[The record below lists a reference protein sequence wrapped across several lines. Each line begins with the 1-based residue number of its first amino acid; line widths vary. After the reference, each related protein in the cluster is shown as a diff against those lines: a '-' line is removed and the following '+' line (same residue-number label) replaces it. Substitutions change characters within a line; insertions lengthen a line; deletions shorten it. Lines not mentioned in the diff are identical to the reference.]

1 MVSLMSSI
9 KIIFFWCM
17 LALITACSTDD
28 VKDEGSIFYAVPVG
42 SMLMLNQEVT
52 VAGGQVAVYV
62 QDGELMHFKDVNN
75 YRPNCKFEIYTMS
88 ERSRNVQAGSFEII
102 KVVDEIESSS
112 LKNDVRLA
120 ALDFS
125 MGSNHLAMGMLD
137 HSLVFNYAT
146 MMYLS
151 SDKQKDVYRMTCQHW
166 EAIMDD
172 RYLSIAQMREAMGE
186 VFTLKIKE

>member
-1 MVSLMSSI
+1 MLM
-9 KIIFFWCM
+9 
-17 LALITACSTDD
+17 LITACSIDD
-28 VKDEGSIFYAVPVG
+28 VKDEASIFYAVPVG
-42 SMLMLNQEVT
+42 SVLMLNQEVT
-52 VAGGQVAVYV
+52 IAGGQVAVYV
-62 QDGELMHFKDVNN
+62 QYGELMSYKDVNK
-75 YRPNCKFEIYTMS
+75 YQPNCKFEIYTMS
-88 ERSRNVQAGSFEII
+88 EKSRNVQTDSFEII

-112 LKNDVRLA
+112 LKNDVKLA
-120 ALDFS
+120 VFDFS
-125 MGSNHLAMGMLD
+125 VGKNHLAMGMLD
-137 HSLVFNYAT
+137 HSLVFNYTT

>member
-1 MVSLMSSI
+1 MSV
-9 KIIFFWCM
+9 
-17 LALITACSTDD
+17 LLTACSSNA
-28 VKDEGSIFYAVPVG
+28 VKDEDSIFYAVPVG
-42 SMLMLNQEVT
+42 SVLVLNQQVT
-52 VAGGQVAVYV
+52 VTGGQVAVYV
-62 QDGELMHFKDVNN
+62 QDGELMLYRDVDK

-112 LKNDVRLA
+112 LRNEVQLA
-120 ALDFS
+120 AFDFS
-125 MGSNHLAMGMLD
+125 MTSNHIAMGMLD

-146 MMYLS
+146 MMYLK
-151 SDKQKDVYRMTCQHW
+151 SDEQKDVYRMTCQHW

-172 RYLSIAQMREAMGE
+172 RHLSIAQMREAMGE